1 MATRRQAREWALQ
14 FLVQVDLNPDQDLDS
29 ALEAFWNQL
38 RELERERFQEDDRIE
53 LVLNFESQDVQKA
66 KAFEEAREFAE
77 ERVRGVLLE
86 RDALDARIE
95 PRLKNWSLYRLGSVE
110 RNVLR
115 LGFWELENCPEIPAP
130 IVINEHVDLAKFFS
144 ETKSGRFV
152 NGLLD
157 RYAKSLK
164 ANSPKDG
171 ETFTPQ

>member
-1 MATRRQAREWALQ
+1 
-14 FLVQVDLNPDQDLDS
+14 
-29 ALEAFWNQL
+29 
-38 RELERERFQEDDRIE
+38 
-53 LVLNFESQDVQKA
+53 VLNFESQDVQKA

-77 ERVRGVLLE
+77 ERVRGVMLE

-95 PRLKNWSLYRLGSVE
+95 PRLKNWSLYRLGAVE

-164 ANSPKDG
+164 SKSAQDG
-171 ETFTPQ
+171 ETFMPR

>member
-14 FLVQVDLNPDQDLDS
+14 FLVQQDLNPEPNLDS
-29 ALEAFWNQL
+29 ALEAFWGQL
-38 RELERERFQEDDRIE
+38 RELERERFEEDDRTE
-53 LVLNFESQDVQKA
+53 LVLNFESQDEQKA

-77 ERVRGVLLE
+77 ERVRGVMLE

-95 PRLKNWSLYRLGSVE
+95 PRLKNWSLYRLGTVE

-115 LGFWELENCPEIPAP
+115 LGFWELENCPEIPTP

-164 ANSPKDG
+164 TKSAQDG